1 MRVGL
6 CPACGHV
13 VRVTEVVA
21 TAAARSM
28 ARFYIV
34 HEHGTDGAELAF
46 VSGVVACVGSG
57 DYVPAHRT
65 RYDEDTPGAR

>member
-13 VRVTEVVA
+13 VAV
-21 TAAARSM
+21 SGGP
-28 ARFYIV
+28 RFYQV
-34 HEHGTDGAELAF
+34 HEHDVDGQPLAF
-46 VSGVVACVGSG
+46 VRPGHVACVGSG

-65 RYDEDTPGAR
+65 REGDHAG

>member
-13 VRVTEVVA
+13 VAV
-21 TAAARSM
+21 SGGP
-28 ARFYIV
+28 RFYQV
-34 HEHGTDGAELAF
+34 HEHQAADGAPLAF
-46 VSGVVACVGSG
+46 AHASGVACVGSG

-65 RYDEDTPGAR
+65 RLDDDAPGAR